1 MADATNELSGSQV
14 SLGGLMSGVANEER
28 ALAILQVTHN
38 GQTYEWQAFVP
49 PNTDDLGQFVAEI
62 TPRVLAEIDAKEA
75 QWEALDPKTKTVE
88 DVLSGETTVVDI
100 PKTEIVRPDI
110 PDYYAKR
117 RAEYPPFAE
126 QLDAVWK
133 GGQAQTDMLAKIQ
146 AVKQKYPKPE

>member
-100 PKTEIVRPDI
+100 PKSDIVRPDI

-117 RAEYPPFAE
+117 RAEYPPLAE
-126 QLDAVWK
+126 QLDAMWK

-146 AVKQKYPKPE
+146 AVKDKYPKP